1 MSDNIPLEGYIY
13 LIKMCDT
20 NNRTIYKVGR
30 TIDFYRR
37 YNDYNY
43 AKLLCVINSKNII
56 NDKHNIV
63 NLFNVNFILDKGTDF
78 FLAPNDN
85 VVMKIFLEYF
95 YRQLNL

>member
-43 AKLLCVINSKNII
+43 AKILNFCISSNIDNDEYEIIKLL
-56 NDKHNIV
+56 
-63 NLFNVNFILDKGTDF
+63 
-78 FLAPNDN
+78 
-85 VVMKIFLEYF
+85 
-95 YRQLNL
+95 